1 VGSSCERPVLFCKKN
16 SPFMIALKT
25 IGVGQ
30 WIAASAEMPDAMELI
45 FQTALVLGKEAAV
58 LKPSS

>member
-1 VGSSCERPVLFCKKN
+1 
-16 SPFMIALKT
+16 MIALKT